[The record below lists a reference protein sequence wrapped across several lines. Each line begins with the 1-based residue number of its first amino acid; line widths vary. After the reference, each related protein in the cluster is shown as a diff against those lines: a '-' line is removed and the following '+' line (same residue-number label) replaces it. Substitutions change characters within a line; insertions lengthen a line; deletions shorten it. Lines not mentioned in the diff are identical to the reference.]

1 MDGKH
6 RGQARATSQSNKPEQ
21 QARATSQNNNPEQHP
36 KKTKTKK
43 TKPQLKAPSTP
54 TPHRKKTPHPVLCR
68 NEQQALIS

>member
-1 MDGKH
+1 MDGKQ
-6 RGQARATSQSNKPEQ
+6 RGHVRATSQSNK
-21 QARATSQNNNPEQHP
+21 PEQHP